1 MTTSNYITLE
11 DLEVALGT
19 ALSIALKPV
28 IDRLDRIEQRLDRME
43 VELRDVRGRTNQ
55 MYDALERHGLPL
67 QSREGQ

>member
-11 DLEVALGT
+11 DLEA

-28 IDRLDRIEQRLDRME
+28 IDRLDRIEQRLDRVE
-43 VELRDVRGRTNQ
+43 VELRGVRGRTNQ

>member
-11 DLEVALGT
+11 DLEAALST
-19 ALSIALKPV
+19 ALSIALRPIV
-28 IDRLDRIEQRLDRME
+28 DRLDRIEQRLGTME

-67 QSREGQ
+67 QSREDQ